1 MEAGLLSKIAKNARP
16 GRWLVLATLIV
27 TIALG
32 ARYHELLAAAV
43 TLNPTPPSPE
53 SINRARELWKQDC
66 EACHGASGRGDGPIS
81 ANLQKQPKDL
91 SRIAPPP
98 VFPDGVVAYR
108 IANGGEAM
116 PAWKSVLTTDQIW
129 DLINFIRSLKR

>member
-1 MEAGLLSKIAKNARP
+1 METGVFSTIAKNASRS
-16 GRWLVLATLIV
+16 RWLVVVTLIV
-27 TIALG
+27 TFAIG
-32 ARYHELLAAAV
+32 VRYHELLTAAV
-43 TLNPTPPSPE
+43 TPNPTPSSPE
-53 SINRARELWKQDC
+53 SINRGRELWRQDC

-91 SRIAPPP
+91 SKIAPPP

-108 IANGGEAM
+108 IANGGEGM